1 MTQADLCQR
10 IVEQTQEAIIY
21 ADRDGLIR
29 LWNQGATAMFGY
41 EEEEAIGQS
50 LDLIIPERLRARHWQ
65 GYRQVMKT
73 GVTRY
78 GSETLAVPAIRKDGQ
93 RLSIEFTI
101 VLIQDTNDNPIG
113 TAALIHDVT
122 TRWQQEKAQREHIA
136 ALETKIAGLG
146 KDKHKQ

>member
-10 IVEQTQEAIIY
+10 IVEHTQEAIIY

-29 LWNQGATAMFGY
+29 LWNQGAKAMFGY
-41 EEEEAIGQS
+41 EDEEALGQS

-65 GYRQVMKT
+65 GYRHVMET

-93 RLSIEFTI
+93 RFSIEFTI
-101 VLIQDTNDNPIG
+101 VLMQDPNGNPIG
-113 TAALIHDVT
+113 TAALIRDVT
-122 TRWQQEKAQREHIA
+122 TRWQQEKAQRERVA
-136 ALETKIAGLG
+136 ALEAKIASLE
-146 KDKHKQ
+146 KDGHKQ

>member
-1 MTQADLCQR
+1 MTQAELCQQ

-21 ADRDGLIR
+21 ADREGRIQ

-41 EEEEAIGQS
+41 SPEEALGHS

-65 GYRQVMKT
+65 GYHHVMET

-93 RLSIEFTI
+93 SLSIEFTI
-101 VLIQDTNDNPIG
+101 VMMRHAGGDPLGI
-113 TAALIHDVT
+113 AALIRDVT
-122 TRWQQEKAQREHIA
+122 ARWQKEKTQREYIA
-136 ALETKIAGLG
+136 SVEGKIARLE
-146 KDKHKQ
+146 KDKEE

>member
-21 ADRDGLIR
+21 ADRDGLVR
-29 LWNQGATAMFGY
+29 FWNQGAKAMFGY
-41 EEEEAIGQS
+41 EDEEAIGQS

-65 GYRQVMKT
+65 GYSQVMET

-101 VLIQDTNDNPIG
+101 VLLQDTNGIPIG
-113 TAALIHDVT
+113 TAALIRDVT
-122 TRWQQEKAQREHIA
+122 TRWQQEKAQRERIV
-136 ALETKIAGLG
+136 ALEAKIASLE
-146 KDKHKQ
+146 KDGHKQ

>member
-29 LWNQGATAMFGY
+29 FWNQGAKAMFGY
-41 EEEEAIGQS
+41 KDEEAIGQS

-65 GYRQVMKT
+65 GYRHVMET

-93 RLSIEFTI
+93 HLSIEFTI
-101 VLIQDTNDNPIG
+101 VLMQDANGNPIG
-113 TAALIHDVT
+113 TAALIRDVT
-122 TRWQQEKAQREHIA
+122 IRWQQEKAQRERIA
-136 ALETKIAGLG
+136 ALEAKIAGLE
-146 KDKHKQ
+146 KDEYRQ

>member
-21 ADRDGLIR
+21 ADRDGLMR
-29 LWNQGATAMFGY
+29 LWNQGAKAMFGY

-65 GYRQVMKT
+65 GYHHVMET

-78 GSETLAVPAIRKDGQ
+78 GSEMLAVPAIRKDGQ

-113 TAALIHDVT
+113 TAALIRDVT
-122 TRWQQEKAQREHIA
+122 TRWQQEKAQREHVA
-136 ALETKIAGLG
+136 ALEAKIVRLEN
-146 KDKHKQ
+146 DKHKQ

>member
-41 EEEEAIGQS
+41 EEDEAIGQS

-65 GYRQVMKT
+65 GYRHVMET

-78 GSETLAVPAIRKDGQ
+78 GSETLAVPAMRKDGQ

-101 VLIQDTNDNPIG
+101 VLIQDTNNNPIG

-136 ALETKIAGLG
+136 ALETKIVGLE
-146 KDKHKQ
+146 KDKLKQ

>member
-1 MTQADLCQR
+1 MTQTDLCQR

-29 LWNQGATAMFGY
+29 FWNQGAKAMFGY
-41 EEEEAIGQS
+41 EDKEAIGQS

-65 GYRQVMKT
+65 GYRHVMAT

-93 RLSIEFTI
+93 HLSIEFTI
-101 VLIQDTNDNPIG
+101 VLMQDANGNPIG
-113 TAALIHDVT
+113 TTALIRDVT
-122 TRWQQEKAQREHIA
+122 TRWQQEKAQRERIA
-136 ALETKIAGLG
+136 ALEAKIASLE
-146 KDKHKQ
+146 KDKYKQ

>member
-1 MTQADLCQR
+1 MMQADLCQR

-29 LWNQGATAMFGY
+29 LWNQGATTMFGY
-41 EEEEAIGQS
+41 KSEETIGQS

-65 GYRQVMKT
+65 GYRHVMET

-78 GSETLAVPAIRKDGQ
+78 GSELLAVPAIRKDGQ

-101 VLIQDTNDNPIG
+101 VLMQDTNSNPIG
-113 TAALIHDVT
+113 TAALIRDVT
-122 TRWQQEKAQREHIA
+122 TRWQQEKAQRERIA
-136 ALETKIAGLG
+136 ALEAKIASLEKGE
-146 KDKHKQ
+146 HKQ

>member
-21 ADRDGLIR
+21 ADRAGLIR

-41 EEEEAIGQS
+41 EDKEAIGQS
-50 LDLIIPERLRARHWQ
+50 LDLIIPERLRSRHWQ
-65 GYRQVMKT
+65 GYHHVMET

-93 RLSIEFTI
+93 RLSIEFII
-101 VLIQDTNDNPIG
+101 VLMQDTNGNPIG
-113 TAALIHDVT
+113 TAALIRDVT
-122 TRWQQEKAQREHIA
+122 IRWQQEKAQQERLA
-136 ALETKIAGLG
+136 ALEAKIASLE
-146 KDKHKQ
+146 KDRH